1 MGESFQNFRHVHV
14 DPSLKLEFNGVK
26 VTNDAGLL
34 AYRELDGALGLIALR
49 PG

>member
-1 MGESFQNFRHVHV
+1 MGESFQNFRHFHV
-14 DPSLKLEFNGVK
+14 DPSLRLESHRAKETGK
-26 VTNDAGLL
+26 AGFL